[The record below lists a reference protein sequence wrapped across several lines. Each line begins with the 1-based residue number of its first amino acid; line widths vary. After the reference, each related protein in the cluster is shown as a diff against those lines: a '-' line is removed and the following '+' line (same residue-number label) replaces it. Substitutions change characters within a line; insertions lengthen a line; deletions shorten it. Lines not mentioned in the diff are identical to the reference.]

1 MTIIDD
7 ETWNKFRRHCLSQQQ
22 LNPESTIPET
32 IRKLRF
38 LEKQGINLEYYTKD
52 HIFDHFAKRLENGAT
67 YSALNHYV
75 KALNRWNKF
84 QEKNFQFN
92 LYKEETKTMKVPTTA
107 EINRMLQECKSKNR
121 CDKRNKTMI
130 LLLAKTGMRNKELC
144 NLKLSDIDWQRQE
157 ITIRKSKHN
166 KTRIIPV
173 EEKMFFGRT
182 YPSLKNYIQYWRIN
196 SCKHFIFTTA
206 ERRMTSNYLRRI
218 IKEIGKKAG
227 MSWIHPHSFRHYAA
241 TNMLRAGVN
250 IRIVQEILGHRSI
263 KTTGRYLHTI
273 ERDLQE
279 AVRNPRIEDPI
290 NPSNL
295 KNITPLEKSLLM
307 MSDGPAQI

>member
-1 MTIIDD
+1 MED

-38 LEKQGINLEYYTKD
+38 LEKQGINLEIYTTD
-52 HIFDHFAKRLENGAT
+52 QIFDHFACRLENGAS

-84 QEKNFQFN
+84 IEMDFQFQ
-92 LYKEETKTMKVPTTA
+92 LYREEQKTMKVPTTT
-107 EINRMLQECKSKNR
+107 EINKMLQECKGKKRSN
-121 CDKRNKTMI
+121 KRNKTMI

-157 ITIRKSKHN
+157 ITIRQSKNN

-173 EEKMFFGRT
+173 EEKMLLGKT
-182 YPSLKNYIQYWRIN
+182 YPSLKNYIKHWRIN
-196 SCKHFIFTTA
+196 SCKNYVFTTCKG
-206 ERRMTSNYLRRI
+206 RMTPNYLRMI

-227 MSWIHPHSFRHYAA
+227 MSWIHPHSFRHYSA

-250 IRIVQEILGHRSI
+250 IRIVQEILGHSSI

-273 ERDLQE
+273 EQDLKE
-279 AVRNPRIEDPI
+279 AVRNPRIEDPVK
-290 NPSNL
+290 SNNVNM
-295 KNITPLEKSLLM
+295 NIPLVKSLLM
-307 MSDGPAQI
+307 VTNGPAQI

>member
-1 MTIIDD
+1 M
-7 ETWNKFRRHCLSQQQ
+7 
-22 LNPESTIPET
+22 
-32 IRKLRF
+32 
-38 LEKQGINLEYYTKD
+38 
-52 HIFDHFAKRLENGAT
+52 ENGAT

-84 QEKNFQFN
+84 QEKNFRFN

-107 EINRMLQECKSKNR
+107 EINRMLQECKRKYH

-157 ITIRKSKHN
+157 ITIRQSKHN

-196 SCKHFIFTTA
+196 SCKHFIFTTT
-206 ERRMTSNYLRRI
+206 EGRMTSNYLRRI
-218 IKEIGKKAG
+218 IKEIGKKVG

-295 KNITPLEKSLLM
+295 KNITPLEKSLQM